1 MFSPAA
7 MSRRLRAGQDKS
19 GEPGASN
26 ARRRD
31 ATLIPRSAALAD
43 LAARANAEHAAYEAT
58 QSAAIAHAIACG
70 EALNEAKAQLPH
82 GEWLPWL
89 RENFAGSRQTAD
101 NYRRI
106 AANCQRAEA
115 GEASGE
121 GSGAEARMA
130 SQDQAQPPGPSMD
143 PGAGQ

>member
-1 MFSPAA
+1 MT
-7 MSRRLRAGQDKS
+7 
-19 GEPGASN
+19 
-26 ARRRD
+26 RRRD
-31 ATLIPRSAALAD
+31 ATLIPRSAALAA
-43 LAARANAEHAAYEAT
+43 LAARTNAEHAAYEAT
-58 QSAAIAHAIACG
+58 QSAAIACG

-130 SQDQAQPPGPSMD
+130 SQDQAQAPGPLMD